1 VVDQIRLELWE
12 RLDRDMRALIA
23 GARLSTDCA
32 CEAGQYLDHN
42 EFALAWET
50 LDACLRDADPATRER
65 LREIE
70 LLLYPPDLG
79 W

>member
-23 GARLSTDCA
+23 DTRLSPDCA
-32 CEAGQYLDHN
+32 CEAGQYLDHS

-50 LDACLRDADPATRER
+50 LDACLRDADPATRAR
-65 LREIE
+65 VREIE